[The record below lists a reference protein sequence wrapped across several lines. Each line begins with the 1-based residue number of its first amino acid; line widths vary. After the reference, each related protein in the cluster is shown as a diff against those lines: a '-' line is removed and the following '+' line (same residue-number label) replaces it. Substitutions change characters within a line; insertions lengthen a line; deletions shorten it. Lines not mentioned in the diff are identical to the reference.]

1 MEHIKTKQFPEV
13 VIMRHFFLQTDR
25 IGFSKWNND
34 DIELAKQLWGNPDV
48 TQFICATGVFSP
60 EDISARL
67 AKEIDNDRNFGM
79 QYWPVFELATG
90 ELIGCCGLRPYSD
103 GIYEIGFHL
112 RPEFWR
118 KGFAVEA
125 ATAVIDYAFRT
136 LHADGLFAGHN
147 PKNLASAKVL
157 AKLNFQY
164 IRDEFYAP
172 TRLYHPSYELKSMDS
187 K

>member
-1 MEHIKTKQFPEV
+1 
-13 VIMRHFFLQTDR
+13 MREFFMKTDR
-25 IGFSKWNND
+25 IGFSKWSHD
-34 DIELAKQLWGNPDV
+34 DIELANLLWGNPEV

-67 AKEIDNDRNFGM
+67 KKEIENDQQFGI
-79 QYWPVFELATG
+79 QYWPVCELATG
-90 ELIGCCGLRPYSD
+90 ELIGCCGLRPYSN

-125 ATAVIDYAFRT
+125 ATAAINYAFSE
-136 LHADGLFAGHN
+136 LQAEGLFAGHN
-147 PKNLASAKVL
+147 PKNIGSSKVL

-172 TRLYHPSYELKSMDS
+172 TGLYHPSYELRK
-187 K
+187 